1 MGAYWCVPVRRGDA
15 VLVESSS
22 FSLDAPMARR
32 KVSTDLKARIP
43 VLFLDQGRSV
53 EEICEILG
61 VAKSMVYQTLAYI
74 RKCGTLQ
81 NPLARQAGRPCI
93 LTGEHI
99 QFIRNLLDEKPTL
112 YLDEIQDHLARTFGI
127 PVSLATLVRTLRRI
141 RYSSKAVVK
150 AAAERDE
157 LLRAAFMNRI
167 AQEVSDPSMLM
178 FGDESAVDQRAA
190 RRKRGWAPLASR
202 CIQRACFVRGQ
213 RYSLLPI
220 LTIDGLV
227 TFKVFEGSVT
237 TDQFVEFLHEFV
249 VGPDHVQ
256 NVHLVLTCL
265 LDTIDYTISWPTE
278 CACPGQLQYPP
289 CRSGPCAGRR

>member
-1 MGAYWCVPVRRGDA
+1 
-15 VLVESSS
+15 
-22 FSLDAPMARR
+22 MARK

-53 EEICEILG
+53 AEICEILG

-74 RKCGTLQ
+74 REYGTLQ
-81 NPLARQAGRPCI
+81 NPLARRGGRPRI

-99 QFIRNLLDEKPTL
+99 EFIRTLLDEKPTL
-112 YLDEIQDHLARTFGI
+112 YLDEIQDNLARTFGI
-127 PVSLATLVRTLRRI
+127 SVSLATLVRTLRRI

-157 LLRAAFMNRI
+157 LLRAAYMNRI
-167 AQEVSDPSMLM
+167 AVEVSDPSMLM

-190 RRKRGWAPLASR
+190 IRKRGWAPMASR
-202 CIQRACFVRGQ
+202 CVQRSCFIRGQ

-237 TDQFVEFLHEFV
+237 TDRFVEFLREFV
-249 VGPDHVQ
+249 VSSQH
-256 NVHLVLTCL
+256 
-265 LDTIDYTISWPTE
+265 I
-278 CACPGQLQYPP
+278 
-289 CRSGPCAGRR
+289 